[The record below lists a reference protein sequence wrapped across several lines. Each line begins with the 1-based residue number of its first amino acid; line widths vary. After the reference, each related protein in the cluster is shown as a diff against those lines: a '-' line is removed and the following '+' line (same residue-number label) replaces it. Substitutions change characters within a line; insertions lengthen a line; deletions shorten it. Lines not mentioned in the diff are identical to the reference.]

1 MPTDGGQEVGQN
13 EEPKDRKQ
21 SEAVEEQSVWYDE
34 VSTRPSTLPEITIS
48 MTNFA
53 REEDARL
60 LADIIRGFL
69 SFYGKVMDLRGLDRV
84 WVTYEY
90 EVTLANL
97 KRGFDTQNKLTPTN
111 DEIGVGIAMTPAIL
125 VDGKPKSVMVLNA
138 FHMMTLTQPENEEL
152 KAYYRQMVY
161 TLAHEC
167 GHVHDLAT
175 KVRSFPEIWLQV
187 RLDRY
192 DALLFEPAEASWSE
206 YIASRLS
213 AFISPP
219 ELTAQYES
227 TLCEQL
233 EKGIPAIRS
242 SLRQY
247 RMHGNVSRVL
257 SETSY
262 VVKKILVYASYLF
275 GQLHG
280 LDQSFEEAAPTANS
294 MLRSDPTILALLKR
308 LESELRQLE
317 SSYGEWESF
326 EVFEPVKKIVLE
338 LFATFG
344 MEIES
349 RGEARLYINIPF
361 SEGTTPNLA
370 EQLEFLASRRAEV

>member
-1 MPTDGGQEVGQN
+1 MSEN
-13 EEPKDRKQ
+13 EEPMEQEQKQ
-21 SEAVEEQSVWYDE
+21 DESNTWYDE
-34 VSTRPSTLPEITIS
+34 VSSRPSTLSPITIS

-60 LADIIRGFL
+60 LADIIRDFL
-69 SFYGKVMDLRGLDRV
+69 SFYGKVMNLGGLDRV
-84 WVTYEY
+84 WVSYDYEG
-90 EVTLANL
+90 TLANL
-97 KRGFDTQNKLTPTN
+97 ERGFDTQNRLTPTN

-138 FHMMTLTQPENEEL
+138 FHMMALTQPENEEL
-152 KAYYRQMVY
+152 KPYYRQMVY

-175 KVRSFPEIWLQV
+175 KVRSFPEIWLQLK
-187 RLDRY
+187 LDRY
-192 DALLFEPAEASWSE
+192 DGLLFEVAEACWSE

-213 AFISPP
+213 AFMSPA
-219 ELTAQYES
+219 ELTGQYEG

-233 EKGIPAIRS
+233 EKGMPAVFS
-242 SLRQY
+242 QVRQY
-247 RMHGNVSRVL
+247 RMHGDVSRVL
-257 SETSY
+257 NETSY

-280 LDQSFEEAAPTANS
+280 LGQSFEQAAPKAEEALQSN
-294 MLRSDPTILALLKR
+294 PEILALLVR
-308 LESELRQLE
+308 LESELKQLE
-317 SSYGEWESF
+317 TTYGSWESF
-326 EVFEPVKKIVLE
+326 DVFKPVKKIALE

-349 RGEARLYINIPF
+349 RGDAGLYVNIPL
-361 SEGTTPNLA
+361 SERTTPNLA
-370 EQLEFLASRRAEV
+370 EQLEFLAGRRVEA